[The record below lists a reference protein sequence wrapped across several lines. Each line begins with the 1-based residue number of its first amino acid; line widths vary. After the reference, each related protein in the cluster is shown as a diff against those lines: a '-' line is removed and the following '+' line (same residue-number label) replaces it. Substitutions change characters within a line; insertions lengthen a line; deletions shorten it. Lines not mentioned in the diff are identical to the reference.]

1 MMKKRGSLTALVL
14 LVTVLSL
21 SAENMVFDQYDQ
33 ALGVQVGRL
42 AGIGAGYQKWYP
54 NVGFQIAGGFFFHP
68 TMELGRD
75 RFAYNIGFEVQ
86 LPLMSHTINSFL
98 AGRVYMVAGLHHR
111 MYQEAEG
118 DEPNG
123 YTAGPIVTQFGAG
136 GGIGVETVLFEHFAL
151 GTEFVYLGL
160 YSLDGS
166 LDVGMTPQVSIRYRF

>member
-1 MMKKRGSLTALVL
+1 M
-14 LVTVLSL
+14 VLSL
-21 SAENMVFDQYDQ
+21 TAENMVFDRYDQ

-54 NVGFQIAGGFFFHP
+54 RVGFQIAGGFFYHP
-68 TMELGRD
+68 NMEDGRD
-75 RFAYNIGFEVQ
+75 RFAYNIGAEVQ

-111 MYQEAEG
+111 MYQEAVG
-118 DEPNG
+118 DELSV
-123 YTAGPIVTQFGAG
+123 YTKGPIVTQFGAG

-166 LDVGMTPQVSIRYRF
+166 LNVEMTPQVSIRYRF